1 MNTVNW
7 LAFTLQMVLMILFPI
22 GLAIFF
28 KRRFHVS
35 WVVFFIAAGFYL
47 INLVVQLPLVFAWYS
62 LFGKIPWLQL
72 ALVTLTYALCE
83 ETMRYLSF
91 RAGSIMRANRT
102 MNGAL
107 MAGAGHGGTE
117 SIIFAIGAAFTLST
131 ALLMPQTSKVSRIS
145 VADIV
150 NAPWWTFILLGFSR
164 VLAITTHLGLASLTV
179 LAYRRS
185 WLFYP
190 LAIFAHF
197 VLDFTTFGVQSLT
210 SSSLWTLLVFA
221 LWAIAALFLILRIRH
236 MDLAAPEQR
245 SQHLENSPTTIT
257 G

>member
-1 MNTVNW
+1 MNNK
-7 LAFTLQMVLMILFPI
+7 LASKLYTREFLLAMAAYVIVLVIS
-22 GLAIFF
+22 
-28 KRRFHVS
+28 VT
-35 WVVFFIAAGFYL
+35 L
-47 INLVVQLPLVFAWYS
+47 INISSASAWWR
-62 LFGKIPWLQL
+62 IPL
-72 ALVTLTYALCE
+72 ALAPVVP
-83 ETMRYLSF
+83 
-91 RAGSIMRANRT
+91 
-102 MNGAL
+102 
-107 MAGAGHGGTE
+107 
-117 SIIFAIGAAFTLST
+117 IIFAIGAAFTLLT
-131 ALLMPQTSKVSRIS
+131 ALLMPQTSKVSGVS

-164 VLAITTHLGLASLTV
+164 VLAITTHLGLVSLTV

-190 LAIFAHF
+190 LAVFAHF

-236 MDLAAPEQR
+236 MDPAVPEQR